1 MTIGGTLASALSGLT
16 ASAKRAE
23 LVSSNIANAATPG
36 YGRREIQVT
45 SRVVGTSGQGV
56 QIVGVSRAVDQALVN
71 DRRLA
76 QAEQG
81 NADARAAFYKRL
93 ETLMGT
99 PDQAG
104 SLNGRVAAFDS
115 ALTEALSHPESE
127 PRLTAVVTAAKGIIS
142 SVTAIAKDVQAA
154 RAVADNEIA
163 AEVKQLNDGLA
174 RATKLN
180 VQIRKGAGLG
190 QDVSALQDQRQQVI
204 DQISQ
209 IVPLR
214 EVLQKDGT
222 VSLYTT
228 SGGVLL
234 DGIPSVFG
242 FTETSPITPEMTLQ
256 SGALGGLTLNGRPTP
271 STGNSSVISGG
282 SLAANFAV
290 RDELTVQA
298 QAQIDAVARDLVERY
313 QDSGL
318 DASRA
323 PGDPGLF
330 TDHGLVFD
338 SANETGLA
346 QRLKLNALVDPD
358 QGGAVWRLRDGL
370 GASTPGVVGNT
381 ALLTDLR
388 SALTAQRA
396 PVSGGFMAGERSF
409 SVLASDLLSIT
420 ASAKLTTEG
429 EATYAKTRLDTFTSL
444 EAEGGVDTDQEMQ
457 NLLQIEQSYAAN
469 AKVIKAVDEMLHT
482 LMDL

>member
-16 ASAKRAE
+16 AASKRAE
-23 LVSSNIANAATPG
+23 LVASNIANAATPG
-36 YGRREIQVT
+36 YGRRELQVT

-76 QAEQG
+76 QAELG
-81 NADARAAFYKRL
+81 NADARAEFYKKI
-93 ETLMGT
+93 EALMGT

-104 SLNGRVAAFDS
+104 SLNGRVAAFES

-127 PRLTAVVTAAKGIIS
+127 PRLNAVVSTAKGVAS
-142 SVTAIAKDVQAA
+142 SITAIGKDIQNA
-154 RAVADNEIA
+154 RAQADNEIA
-163 AEVKQLNDGLA
+163 SLVKQLNDGLE

-180 VQIRKGAGLG
+180 VQIRKGYGLG
-190 QDVSALQDQRQQVI
+190 QDVTALQDQRQQVI

-214 EVLQKDGT
+214 EVLQTDGT

-228 SGGVLL
+228 AGGVLL

-242 FTETSPITPEMTLQ
+242 FTESSPITPETTLQ
-256 SGALGGLTLNGRPTP
+256 SGALGGLTLNGRATPT
-271 STGNSSVISGG
+271 SGNSSVITGG
-282 SLAANFAV
+282 SLAANFAI
-290 RDELTVQA
+290 RDDLAVEA
-298 QAQIDAVARDLVERY
+298 QAQIDAVARDLIERY

-318 DASRA
+318 DATRA
-323 PGDPGLF
+323 SGDPGLF

-338 SANETGLA
+338 SANEVGLA
-346 QRLKLNALVDPD
+346 QRIKVNALVDPD
-358 QGGAVWRLRDGL
+358 QGGALWRLRDGL
-370 GASTPGVVGNT
+370 GATTPGVVGNT

-388 SALTAQRA
+388 AVLTAQRSPA
-396 PVSGGFMAGERSF
+396 SGGFMAGERSF

-420 ASAKLTTEG
+420 ASAKLSTQG
-429 EATYAKTRLDTFTSL
+429 EATYANTRLETFTSL

-457 NLLQIEQSYAAN
+457 DLLQIEQSYAAN
-469 AKVIKAVDEMLHT
+469 AKVIKAVDEMIHT